1 VRKTSSRPGEGLRPN
16 PLFGSFLLNRN
27 PALLDTPGLFHEPFN
42 PSIISSPTPPKQAV
56 SPPPSTP
63 TSSETSLGLLT
74 LFLTLPLLLAG
85 LAFYITS
92 EPSSPSSFII
102 TPTPSAAAMS
112 PISRTVSKSV
122 LAVAQS
128 EGAGAIVKRSIGSQK
143 LRNLSPF
150 LMLDEFNVAPGAGFP
165 VRLAALTG
173 F

>member
-1 VRKTSSRPGEGLRPN
+1 
-16 PLFGSFLLNRN
+16 
-27 PALLDTPGLFHEPFN
+27 
-42 PSIISSPTPPKQAV
+42 
-56 SPPPSTP
+56 
-63 TSSETSLGLLT
+63 
-74 LFLTLPLLLAG
+74 
-85 LAFYITS
+85 
-92 EPSSPSSFII
+92 
-102 TPTPSAAAMS
+102 MS